1 MREAAAS
8 ARAFASE
15 LARMEREIG
24 GLGPLWLRRLQTRA
38 FERFLSLG
46 FPAPRDEEWR
56 QTSVA
61 PIAST
66 PYARVQGAVSLD
78 RRDLESVPFADL
90 GSPRLVFVDG
100 RFAPALSRLDALAP
114 GVSAGSLREAF
125 ESRPREIQPHLGVH
139 AAWEHR
145 AFAALNTALFTDGAL
160 VVVPSGCDVAEPLHI
175 LHVGSS
181 AEAPVVS
188 SPRTLVLVGEHA
200 RVAIAE
206 TYVAPQ
212 GPSYFTNAVSEIVVG
227 ENSEVAHWRVQCD
240 GDQAHHV
247 GGVHVHQA
255 RSSRF
260 LSLNASLGAL
270 LTRNDVSAV
279 LEGEGAEC
287 TLDGLYV
294 AGDRQHVDNHTTID
308 HALPHS
314 VSHEL
319 YKGILAGSAR
329 AVFNGRIIVRK
340 GSQKT
345 DAKQSN
351 RNLLL
356 SGDAVIH
363 TRPQLEIHADD
374 VKCTHGAT
382 IGHLDEDA
390 LFYLRSRGIGLAEA
404 RGVLI
409 HAFAAGALSRLSLR
423 SLRERVEAEAAA
435 RVDRATSLG
444 DGS

>member
-1 MREAAAS
+1 
-8 ARAFASE
+8 
-15 LARMEREIG
+15 
-24 GLGPLWLRRLQTRA
+24 
-38 FERFLSLG
+38 
-46 FPAPRDEEWR
+46 
-56 QTSVA
+56 
-61 PIAST
+61 
-66 PYARVQGAVSLD
+66 
-78 RRDLESVPFADL
+78 
-90 GSPRLVFVDG
+90 
-100 RFAPALSRLDALAP
+100 
-114 GVSAGSLREAF
+114 
-125 ESRPREIQPHLGVH
+125 
-139 AAWEHR
+139 
-145 AFAALNTALFTDGAL
+145 
-160 VVVPSGCDVAEPLHI
+160 
-175 LHVGSS
+175 
-181 AEAPVVS
+181 
-188 SPRTLVLVGEHA
+188 VLVGEHA